1 MILSTCCKENDKRG
15 LIRRK
20 LLYSTLC
27 ELRFNSFSRQLKKES
42 EWQVLFVA
50 IFGCFDLRSTC
61 QCYNAPGTNL

>member
-1 MILSTCCKENDKRG
+1 MILSTCCMDNDKRG

-50 IFGCFDLRSTC
+50 NLRLLLLEEHLSVLQRTW
-61 QCYNAPGTNL
+61 Y